1 MKARRGVPVIG
12 VIIAM
17 LMISPV
23 HAPAQNAGGS
33 PQQQVQQVP
42 AEVSP
47 PALIIAGAAVQAP
60 QSEPVGLFDRIDQA
74 MGAVNSIIGSVL
86 FADLIFWDNTT
97 APDGTTSTGR
107 RLPFIVAWLVVAAV
121 IMTLR
126 MRFINL
132 RGFGHAI
139 AITRGRY
146 TSPDEPGDVSHF
158 AALSTALSATV
169 GLGNIA
175 GVAIAVSVGGPGAT
189 FWMIVAG
196 LLGMSLKMTEC
207 TLAQMYREVRP
218 DGTVLGGPMQYLAK
232 GLAERGLA
240 GPGKVLAVVFA
251 FMCIG
256 GSIGGGNSFQV
267 NQSLNA
273 VQESVPLFASV
284 PWLYGLVMTVLAGAV
299 IIGGIHRI
307 ANTANKIVPAMCVV
321 YVLASLFIIVTNL
334 DLVGPSLAA
343 IVTQAFAPQAAF
355 GGLIGVLVIGFQR
368 AAFSNEAGA
377 GSAPI
382 AHSAARTEYPV
393 REGLVA
399 LLEPFIDTVIVCTM
413 TALVI
418 NITGAYNNPAYAD
431 LIANAQ
437 GAALTSRAFGEQI
450 SWFPYVLSLSVFL
463 FAFSTMISWS
473 YYGERSAVWLFGEKA
488 SIYFKVFFLV
498 FTFLGSIITATN
510 ILDFGDLMILGM
522 ALPNLIG
529 VYFLSGKVKRALD
542 EYWGRY
548 RRGEFETFG
557 NKAKSV
563 TSA

>member
-1 MKARRGVPVIG
+1 
-12 VIIAM
+12 
-17 LMISPV
+17 
-23 HAPAQNAGGS
+23 
-33 PQQQVQQVP
+33 
-42 AEVSP
+42 
-47 PALIIAGAAVQAP
+47 
-60 QSEPVGLFDRIDQA
+60 
-74 MGAVNSIIGSVL
+74 
-86 FADLIFWDNTT
+86 
-97 APDGTTSTGR
+97 
-107 RLPFIVAWLVVAAV
+107 
-121 IMTLR
+121 
-126 MRFINL
+126 
-132 RGFGHAI
+132 
-139 AITRGRY
+139 
-146 TSPDEPGDVSHF
+146 
-158 AALSTALSATV
+158 
-169 GLGNIA
+169 
-175 GVAIAVSVGGPGAT
+175 VSVGGPGAT

-399 LLEPFIDTVIVCTM
+399 LLEPFIDTVVVCTM